1 VPNGPASKGE
11 LRLLDRK
18 DNFAVVRLP
27 GTPRRRYTRPQPC
40 SSHGRAWPPEM
51 LRHSDVRRIASGLGD
66 GVADPKLAG
75 IGNKQGTVKG
85 AERQDGTPRCSA
97 RERRTAQILA
107 LQKVSVDRG
116 LELDALN
123 PHLRV
128 HHNTVRGRKCLAPM
142 T

>member
-1 VPNGPASKGE
+1 
-11 LRLLDRK
+11 
-18 DNFAVVRLP
+18 
-27 GTPRRRYTRPQPC
+27 
-40 SSHGRAWPPEM
+40 M

-75 IGNKQGTVKG
+75 IGDKQGTVKG

-116 LELDALN
+116 LELDALTHIFGCTTILSAVAN
-123 PHLRV
+123 VLLR
-128 HHNTVRGRKCLAPM
+128 
-142 T
+142 